1 MHAQAQRHADCLP
14 ATTPPVPTARQMAR
28 ESGLRY
34 VNDDTPG
41 ILRTR
46 SDGEFAYTDVD
57 GNTVDDDAT
66 LARIKALA
74 IPPAWE
80 DVWICPWANGHI
92 QATGRDARQRKQYRY
107 HARWRVVRDE
117 VKYQRMIA
125 FAHALPQIRKCLEHD
140 LKKRA

>member
-1 MHAQAQRHADCLP
+1 
-14 ATTPPVPTARQMAR
+14 MAR